1 MNPVTFNGVAIPSF
15 VKVRGIEFSV
25 LPELSVQYQELPRTL
40 GGSFLYTQK
49 GTKKFILD
57 ILIELPNG
65 RALFDCAEEFGDW
78 LQGDNYSPCKLEF
91 SEMPDCYY
99 MANVN
104 GAVNVS
110 DIFVAGEGSVEFLA
124 VDPSKY
130 SNKSLEV
137 SGNSPLTVD
146 YSGKVAQPFVVTFT
160 VPQESTLLG
169 ITNVRT
175 NKTMRLKGTFKQGD
189 TVTFDT
195 RKKQVIYNNQINMRL
210 LSIDSEWLTLL
221 SGANSLRLTVNN
233 SASSAVLNVSSKI
246 AF

>member
-49 GTKKFILD
+49 GTKKFSLD

-78 LQGDNYSPCKLEF
+78 LQGDNYAPSKLEF
-91 SEMPDCYY
+91 SEMPDYYY

-104 GAVNVS
+104 GAVNVT
-110 DIFVAGEGSVEFLA
+110 DILVAGEGSVEFLA

-130 SNKSLEV
+130 STNGLEV
-137 SGNSPLTVD
+137 SGNSPLTVN
-146 YSGKVAQPFVVTFT
+146 YSGKVEQPFTVTFT

-233 SASSAVLNVSSKI
+233 SASIAALNVSSKI

>member
-1 MNPVTFNGVAIPSF
+1 MSLVTFNGVAIPSF
-15 VKVRGIEFSV
+15 VKVRRIEFSV
-25 LPELSVQYQELPRTL
+25 LPELSVQYQELPRTF

-49 GTKKFILD
+49 GTKKFSLD
-57 ILIELPNG
+57 IFIEMPEG
-65 RALFDCAEEFGDW
+65 RVLFDCAEEFGDW
-78 LQGDNYSPCKLEF
+78 LQGDNYKPSRLEF
-91 SEMPDCYY
+91 NEMPDCYF

-110 DIFVAGEGSVEFLA
+110 DILVAGEGSVEFLA

-130 SNKSLEV
+130 STKGLEV
-137 SGNSPLTVD
+137 SGNSPLTVN
-146 YSGKVAQPFVVTFT
+146 YSGKVEQPFTVTFT

-169 ITNVRT
+169 ITNTST

-195 RKKQVIYNNQINMRL
+195 SKKQVIYNNQINMRL
-210 LSIDSEWLTLL
+210 LSIDSEWLSLVK
-221 SGANSLRLTVNN
+221 GVNVLRLTVNN
-233 SASSAVLNVSSKI
+233 SASTAVLNVSSKI